1 MKVSELV
8 RDLAELIADHGDLEL
23 RVMLGDTDYY
33 EREIDNAVMVEKKA
47 DKIELTV
54 FGKEEE

>member
-1 MKVSELV
+1 MKASELV
-8 RDLAELIADHGDLEL
+8 RDLADLIADFGDLEL
-23 RVMLGDTDYY
+23 RVILGVDNYS

-54 FGKEEE
+54 FEKEEE